1 MLFMFL
7 MKYFFNFGRDD
18 VWIEVFSYIRF
29 GLIFIEIMFY
39 LYMKELVFFFML
51 YGIILII

>member
-1 MLFMFL
+1 
-7 MKYFFNFGRDD
+7 MKYFFNFGRD
-18 VWIEVFSYIRF
+18 EVFSYIKF